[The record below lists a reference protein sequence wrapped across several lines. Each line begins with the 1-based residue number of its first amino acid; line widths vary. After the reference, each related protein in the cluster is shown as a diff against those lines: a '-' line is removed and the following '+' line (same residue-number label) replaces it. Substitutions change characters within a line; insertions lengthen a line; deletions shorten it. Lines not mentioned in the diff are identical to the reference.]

1 MLEGKRIWIDGK
13 LIDYNNANVHILTH
27 GLHYGTGVFEGIRC
41 YITENGPSVFRLD
54 DHIKRLTNSG
64 KAYFMNFEYSH
75 DQIKR
80 AIIDTIKSNDLED
93 CYIRII
99 AFYGHGK
106 LGVNPLPNK
115 VSIAI
120 SVLKWSEHIKKENVA
135 EGIHAMTS
143 SWMKVDVRSMP
154 THAKG
159 VANYANSAL
168 ARMEA
173 LKSGFDEA
181 IMLDSNGYVVEASAE
196 NIFFVRNGVVSTPP
210 LSTGAL
216 EGITRDTVLE
226 ILKQNDIPFRID
238 NVTRDELYFSDEI
251 FLTGTASEIVPVGKV
266 DHRIIGN
273 GDIGT
278 ITKKI
283 RDHYELI
290 VRGKDTKTPA
300 LWLTYFEK

>member
-1 MLEGKRIWIDGK
+1 VLEGKRIWIDGK
-13 LIDYNNANVHILTH
+13 LIDYNKANVHILTH

-41 YITENGPSVFRLD
+41 YITENGPAVFRLD
-54 DHIKRLTNSG
+54 DHVKRLINSG
-64 KAYFMNFEYSH
+64 KAYFMNFEYSS
-75 DQIKR
+75 DQIKQ
-80 AIIDTIKSNDLED
+80 AIADTIKSNDLDD

-106 LGVNPLPNK
+106 LGVNPLPNRIS
-115 VSIAI
+115 VAI
-120 SVLKWSEHIKKENVA
+120 SVLKWSEHIKKEDKEE

-154 THAKG
+154 SHAKG

-168 ARMEA
+168 ARMDA

-181 IMLDSNGYVVEASAE
+181 IMLNSNGYVVEASAE
-196 NIFFVRNGVVSTPP
+196 NIFFVRDGVVSTPH

-216 EGITRDTVLE
+216 EGITRDTVIE
-226 ILKQNDIPFRID
+226 ILKQDDIPFRID
-238 NVTRDELYFSDEI
+238 NATRDELYFSDEI

-266 DHRIIGN
+266 DHRIIGH
-273 GDIGT
+273 GKIGP

-290 VRGKDTKTPA
+290 VRGKDAKIPA
-300 LWLTYFEK
+300 LWLTYLK

>member
-1 MLEGKRIWIDGK
+1 MLGGKRIWIDGK
-13 LIDYNNANVHILTH
+13 LMDYNKANVHILTH

-41 YITENGPSVFRLD
+41 YITENGPVVFRLD

-64 KAYFMNFEYSH
+64 KAYFMNFEYSN
-75 DQIKR
+75 DQIKK
-80 AIIDTIKSNDLED
+80 AIIDTIRSNGLED

-115 VSIAI
+115 VSLAI
-120 SVLKWSEHIKKENVA
+120 SVLKWSEHIKKEDVE

-154 THAKG
+154 SHAKG

-168 ARMEA
+168 ARMDA

-181 IMLDSNGYVVEASAE
+181 IMLNSNGYVVEASAE
-196 NIFFVRNGVVSTPP
+196 NIFFVRDGVVSTPP
-210 LSTGAL
+210 ISTGAL

-290 VRGKDTKTPA
+290 VRGKDIKTPA
-300 LWLTYFEK
+300 SWLTYFEK